1 MQVVYKG
8 GGRPQPR
15 PVPIVVP
22 KHTNMFVTKRQHAP
36 DRDHLQPAE
45 DFGVTLS
52 PEAIELASDPAR
64 LARAYGGSGIV
75 DVLKNRVTLV
85 CSLCA
90 TTGGLLFGFV
100 STPPGTTDD
109 RTKAL
114 CP

>member
-1 MQVVYKG
+1 M
-8 GGRPQPR
+8 PR
-15 PVPIVVP
+15 PT
-22 KHTNMFVTKRQHAP
+22 KHRQHAP

-45 DFGVTLS
+45 HFGVTLS

-75 DVLKNRVTLV
+75 DVLKNRVALV

-100 STPPGTTDD
+100 SHGCWPADG
-109 RTKAL
+109 RTKASCRL
-114 CP
+114 HS